1 MCILSEDFHNG
12 IVSDKKEKVNI
23 FLDKYHNKI
32 RRFLHIEKIRTMA
45 YNIADIY
52 SVKAAVVRTPRKEHT
67 MQFQNFGPLP
77 SVPSEQQQAADYK
90 KQLQKD
96 VMKASLFLVAVILS
110 VNVLSTLV
118 GVVTGIVTGLVG
130 YLSDGDVTLTS
141 YEELLGSLTFNF
153 FAGYLP
159 MLLCEIAAVLIAV
172 KLFRLPFSRLCG
184 RNQASAGFTVMS
196 MFGCV
201 GIGIIGQVLSILLL
215 SFLELIRF
223 PLYLPELTTDWSDPL
238 GSVLLLVYVCV
249 LGPIAEELVFRGV
262 ILKVLQKHG
271 VSFAV
276 IFSAFLFTL
285 FHQNIA
291 QIFLP
296 FLLGVMLALITIRSG
311 SIVPAILA
319 HILNNS
325 LAMVLDVVLP
335 LDNMLFY
342 WIGYIIY
349 AIVMLGLGAI
359 FLILYGGELKPIL
372 RWRSPE
378 MKLSKQ
384 LITACV
390 HWSTLIVV
398 GIYAVMFIYSTVIE
412 LMNRYL

>member
-1 MCILSEDFHNG
+1 
-12 IVSDKKEKVNI
+12 
-23 FLDKYHNKI
+23 
-32 RRFLHIEKIRTMA
+32 
-45 YNIADIY
+45 
-52 SVKAAVVRTPRKEHT
+52 
-67 MQFQNFGPLP
+67 MQEFQNFGPLP
-77 SVPSEQQQAADYK
+77 SRSPEQQQSFDSK
-90 KQLQKD
+90 KLLQKD
-96 VMKASLFLVAVILS
+96 VMKTSLFLVAIILA
-110 VNVLSTLV
+110 VNAVSLLV
-118 GVVTGIVTGLVG
+118 GAVTGIVTQLLPH
-130 YLSDGDVTLTS
+130 LSEGASGVS
-141 YEELLGSLTFNF
+141 YEELLNSLTFNF

-159 MLLCEIAAVLIAV
+159 MLICEIAAVLIAV
-172 KLFRLPFSRLCG
+172 KLFRLPFRRLIG
-184 RNQASAGFTVMS
+184 HNQAGAGFTVMS

-201 GIGIIGQVLSILLL
+201 GIGIVGQVMSILML

-276 IFSAFLFTL
+276 IFSAFLFML

-291 QIFLP
+291 QLFLP
-296 FLLGVMLALITIRSG
+296 FLLGIMLALITVRSG

-335 LDNMLFY
+335 ADNMLFY

-349 AIVMLGLGAI
+349 AIIMLGLGAI
-359 FLILYGGELKPIL
+359 FLILYGGGLKPIL
-372 RWRSPE
+372 TWRSPG
-378 MKLSKQ
+378 MKLSGQ
-384 LITACV
+384 LITAAV
-390 HWSTLIVV
+390 HWSTLIIV
-398 GIYAVMFIYSTVIE
+398 GIYAVTFLYTTVIE
-412 LMNRYL
+412 LLNRYL